1 MGRTNKAFQYWMS
14 DEGLLRIEGWAKD
27 GLTEPQIAECMEV
40 SYSSFKRWKVD
51 PRCDLFRAVL
61 KNSKE
66 VIDRKVENAL
76 LKRALGYDYE
86 EVTKEQVPIY
96 DPETGIIIDYE
107 MKITKKVTKHMP
119 PDATSMIYWLKNRKY
134 MVWRDKHE
142 IENKDAI
149 ERLDKILAKVED
161 AVYSETEGIH
171 KECE

>member
-1 MGRTNKAFQYWMS
+1 MGRLNKAFQYWMS

-66 VIDRKVENAL
+66 VVDRKVENAL

-86 EVTKEQVPIY
+86 EVVVERIPEY
-96 DPETGIIIDYE
+96 DPETGIIINYHME
-107 MKITKKVTKHMP
+107 ETKRLKKHMP

-134 MVWRDKHE
+134 MIWRDKHE
-142 IENKDAI
+142 IENTDAI
-149 ERLDKILAKVED
+149 ERLDAILAKVEN
-161 AVYSETEGIH
+161 AANSETERIY
-171 KECE
+171 

>member
-1 MGRTNKAFQYWMS
+1 MGRLDKAFQYWMS

-27 GLTEPQIAECMEV
+27 GLSEPQIAECMEV
-40 SYSSFKRWKVD
+40 SYSTFKRWKKLNVE
-51 PRCDLFRAVL
+51 PFLTVL

-66 VIDRKVENAL
+66 VVDRKVENAL

-86 EVTKEQVPIY
+86 EVIKERVIDY
-96 DPETGIIIDYE
+96 DETTGIPVGSHME
-107 MKITKKVTKHMP
+107 VTKHVTKHMP

-149 ERLDKILAKVED
+149 ERLDAILAKIENEAD
-161 AVYSETEGIH
+161 KQAE
-171 KECE
+171 

>member
-27 GLTEPQIAECMEV
+27 GLTESQIAECMEI
-40 SYSSFKRWKVD
+40 SYPTFRRWKKD
-51 PRCDLFRAVL
+51 PRCDQFRLTL

-86 EVTKEQVPIY
+86 EVITERVIDY
-96 DPETGIIIDYE
+96 DPVTGIPINSHME
-107 MKITKKVTKHMP
+107 ETKRIKKHMP

-134 MVWRDKHE
+134 MIWRDKHE
-142 IENKDAI
+142 IENTDAI
-149 ERLDKILAKVED
+149 ERLDAILAKIED
-161 AVYSETEGIH
+161 EANRETERVH
-171 KECE
+171 QECE